1 MCAAGVVA
9 VKGHFTAEGTFQ
21 RSLQQ
26 WEKSELHRHYE
37 WVYFNHKQFFFAEP
51 NQIVLYPEAKKR
63 VREEDMSKAKVN

>member
-1 MCAAGVVA
+1 MSVIDRMRLQAKMCAAGVVA

-37 WVYFNHKQFFFAEP
+37 WVYFNHKQYILL
-51 NQIVLYPEAKKR
+51 NLIK
-63 VREEDMSKAKVN
+63 